1 MTPIELPR
9 KAFQVLVNALGYV
22 DAVRFI
28 HQFDLEKG
36 DYTQERDQW
45 LNKLTMDDI
54 LRDIKQRQNEE

>member
-28 HQFDLEKG
+28 HQFDLGKG